1 VATYGSCNPETAQF
15 SGKMVK
21 SKRSLLREEAW
32 QNLSSFRFE
41 RDMTP
46 LPPNFMSLLSPA
58 VLLSSSPGRNVSI
71 QRKLFYNFSVLQI

>member
-1 VATYGSCNPETAQF
+1 MEAATRKLSAQF

-41 RDMTP
+41 RDMIP
-46 LPPNFMSLLSPA
+46 LPPNFMSLLPPA